1 VRTLRKILA
10 ILVVFLLLTNVGA
23 ISMVHAQTP
32 HAIAMDATI
41 TKGIDYLN
49 TLQAVD
55 GHIGESW
62 YVGET
67 GLYILACA

>member
-1 VRTLRKILA
+1 MRKILA

-32 HAIAMDATI
+32 HEIAMDAAI

-49 TLQAVD
+49 TLQALD
-55 GHIGESW
+55 GHIGDSW
-62 YVGET
+62 YVG
-67 GLYILACA
+67 